1 VLDEVGFEH
10 QVDGFEENVAGQG
23 SSPPIQSD
31 KWLGVTFNL
40 KASSC
45 SPPAIS
51 AARISVRTC
60 TSDKPSPRKV
70 NPTAAGCALHYTDV
84 NWGQYEGTEA
94 CRPDLP
100 GWAMAPPASRRSNR
114 NDAARPWRPTRMVS
128 LSAILAALFGLA
140 LTACMVL
147 WLPAWAALC
156 VALGAVAL
164 VMLGGGALLAKV
176 LLLCAVV
183 LMAARFMRRRE
194 R

>member
-1 VLDEVGFEH
+1 MVF
-10 QVDGFEENVAGQG
+10 F
-23 SSPPIQSD
+23 
-31 KWLGVTFNL
+31 
-40 KASSC
+40 
-45 SPPAIS
+45 
-51 AARISVRTC
+51 SV
-60 TSDKPSPRKV
+60 
-70 NPTAAGCALHYTDV
+70 
-84 NWGQYEGTEA
+84 
-94 CRPDLP
+94 
-100 GWAMAPPASRRSNR
+100 
-114 NDAARPWRPTRMVS
+114 
-128 LSAILAALFGLA
+128 ILAALFGLA